1 MISENAVGRL
11 NEIDRPIIKRT
22 IHINTKFRE
31 NYYNTSSCDFFYKF
45 PLQISNALS
54 VRIHSIDIPNTSYT
68 FCKKKGSNTFSILVH
83 ERQVI
88 KGYRL
93 SHIENIKK
101 KIYKIVVPEGNY
113 SATALMN
120 YLNET
125 YFYQKKNNKTELK
138 YIKFNIQENQLRSEF
153 HLLNDTPKDYKYD
166 IIFASGNTATIVYT
180 MGWLLG
186 FRMGQYI
193 NITNTLKSES
203 LFDSAGERYI
213 YVSIDDYNIS
223 RNDNNLIALDKNF
236 LDKNILGKIYLK
248 DGNFNVN
255 VTDDDNKYNLKKRT
269 FNGPVNFDRI
279 HLKLY
284 DEYGNI
290 MNLNNMD
297 YSIALEFEILYE
309 NWCY

>member
-1 MISENAVGRL
+1 MISENARGRL
-11 NEIDRPIIKRT
+11 NEIDRPIINRVV
-22 IHINTKFRE
+22 HLNTKFRD
-31 NYYNTSSCDFFYKF
+31 NYYNTSSSDFFYKF
-45 PLQISNALS
+45 PLTISNALS
-54 VRIHSIDIPNTSYT
+54 VRIHSIDIPDTSYA

-83 ERQVI
+83 HRQVI

-101 KIYKIVVPEGNY
+101 KVYKIVVPEGNY

-138 YIKFNIQENQLRSEF
+138 YIKFNIQETQLRSEF
-153 HLLNDTPKDYKYD
+153 QLLNDTPKDYKFD
-166 IIFASGNTATIVYT
+166 VIFASDNAHSIVYT

-203 LFDSAGERYI
+203 LFDAAGERYI
-213 YVSIDDYNIS
+213 YVSVDDYNIS

-255 VTDDDNKYNLKKRT
+255 VTDGDNIYNLKKRT

-290 MNLNNMD
+290 VNLNNMD
-297 YSIALEFEILYE
+297 YSVALEFEILYE